1 MNEEKKKVYI
11 DVLNG
16 ETGEM
21 EVMEMDAE
29 EYEAMIAWEAEYE
42 AEQKKLRESIEAD
55 YLYDREAWLYVRDDD

>member
-21 EVMEMDAE
+21 EVMEMDE
-29 EYEAMIAWEAEYE
+29 DEYLAMIAWEAEYE

-55 YLYDREAWLYVRDDD
+55 YLHDREAWQYVRDDD

>member
-21 EVMEMDAE
+21 EVMEMDE
-29 EYEAMIAWEAEYE
+29 GEYLAMIAWEAEYD
-42 AEQKKLRESIEAD
+42 AEQKKSREGIDAAYE
-55 YLYDREAWLYVRDDD
+55 YDRETWQYIRDDD